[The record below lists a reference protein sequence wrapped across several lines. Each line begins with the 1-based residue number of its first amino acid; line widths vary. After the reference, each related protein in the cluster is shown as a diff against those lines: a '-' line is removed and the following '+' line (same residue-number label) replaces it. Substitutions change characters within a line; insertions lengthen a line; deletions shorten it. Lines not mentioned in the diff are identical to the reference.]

1 MRKVGML
8 NCLRFISV
16 ELVLVSLAGFASS
29 LPQATSSDLEW
40 TRVSDD
46 GSHFAGVP
54 SGRPFIVW
62 AVNYDHDR
70 HGRLLEDYWC
80 DEWPTVIEDFGE
92 IKQLGMN
99 TVRVHLQLNKF
110 MCTAESSNNANLARL
125 ADLVKLAER
134 TGLYLNIT
142 GLGCYNKSDI
152 PPWYDKLSE
161 SERWQVQRRFWQ
173 SVAKVCR
180 SSPAVFCYDLM
191 NEPVVPGHTRET
203 SWLAGE
209 FAGKYFVQRIAL
221 DLAGRTQIDVAKA
234 WVTELSSGIREID
247 DRHMI
252 TVGVIPWA
260 NVFRGAKPLF
270 YSPEVSG
277 PIDFVSVHFYPKR
290 GDVDTALTAL
300 RVYAIGKP
308 LVIEE
313 IYPLNCTIDEAARFI
328 DGSRNVAD
336 GWTSFYWGETSE
348 ECRQHHDRGH
358 AIMAHWLE
366 RFSAQAKQPDIC
378 SQ

>member
-1 MRKVGML
+1 ML
-8 NCLRFISV
+8 NCLRFISI
-16 ELVLVSLAGFASS
+16 ELVLVSLTAFATS

-40 TRVSDD
+40 TRVSDH
-46 GSHFAGVP
+46 GSHFVGDP

-62 AVNYDHDR
+62 GVNYDHDR

-99 TVRVHLQLNKF
+99 TVRVHLQLDKF
-110 MCTAESSNNANLARL
+110 MYAADRANNANLVRL
-125 ADLVKLAER
+125 GDLVKLAER

-142 GLGCYNKSDI
+142 GLGCYNKNDI
-152 PPWYDKLSE
+152 PLWYDKLSE

-173 SVAKVCR
+173 AVAKVCR

-191 NEPVVPGHTRET
+191 NEPVVPGQNRET

-234 WVTELSSGIREID
+234 WETELSSGIRKVD

-260 NVFRGAKPLF
+260 YVFRGAKPLF

-290 GDVDTALTAL
+290 GDVDAVLTAL
-300 RVYAIGKP
+300 RVYTIGKP

-313 IYPLNCTIDEAARFI
+313 SYPLNCTTDEAESFI

-348 ECRQHHDRGH
+348 ECRRHHDLGH
-358 AIMAHWLE
+358 AIMANWLE
-366 RFSAQAKQPDIC
+366 RFSSQAKQPDIR